1 MRVTIKTIA
10 EMAGVSRGT
19 VDKVIHDRP
28 GVNVET
34 KEKVLAII
42 KELNYKPNPIGKAL
56 VKNQSPIKI
65 GVILTP
71 EHNPFIKDMLKGI
84 KQAEEEFYAFGI
96 EVITHIPETLET
108 REHLSILEELERERV
123 DGIALFPIHDK
134 KVRAKITELQEKG
147 ISILTFNSRVDNI
160 NELCFVGQDHFKG
173 GKVAA
178 GLMSKLLPDGGE
190 VGIILSSHQLS
201 CHDDRLS
208 GFINRLND
216 CHSAISIV
224 EIRENQDK
232 RSEAKKIATKYLTKH
247 PNLKGIY
254 ITGGGVEG
262 VVDAFQS
269 ENRSVKLI
277 GHDLTDGSATLLK
290 EHSIDFIID
299 QKPVDQ
305 GYIIIKT
312 LFEYLFKKITPKKF
326 VEIPVEIIMEESL

>member
-56 VKNQSPIKI
+56 VQNQSPIKI

-84 KQAEEEFYAFGI
+84 KQADEEFYAFGI
-96 EVITHIPETLET
+96 EVIKHIPETLET

-123 DGIALFPIHDK
+123 DGIALFPIHDE
-134 KVRAKITELQEKG
+134 KVSAKITELQEKG

-160 NELCFVGQDHFKG
+160 NELWFVGQAHVKG

-190 VGIILSSHQLS
+190 VRMI
-201 CHDDRLS
+201 
-208 GFINRLND
+208 
-216 CHSAISIV
+216 
-224 EIRENQDK
+224 
-232 RSEAKKIATKYLTKH
+232 
-247 PNLKGIY
+247 
-254 ITGGGVEG
+254 
-262 VVDAFQS
+262 
-269 ENRSVKLI
+269 
-277 GHDLTDGSATLLK
+277 
-290 EHSIDFIID
+290 
-299 QKPVDQ
+299 
-305 GYIIIKT
+305 
-312 LFEYLFKKITPKKF
+312 
-326 VEIPVEIIMEESL
+326 